1 MMRISIRRTVFLP
14 LALVMAAAPLL
25 AAQTGASAE
34 ATLAGRM
41 RAFLREV
48 PDAPNTELAAFFPR
62 RGDWT
67 WEQTLLDGRGIA
79 TRVVVR
85 RFPGAETLR
94 VIGAGGP
101 ACLSFDGIRGDFGP
115 FEGQFG
121 MQARMNPGPWRR
133 VRGNRFVPHGASARS
148 PVFVEWRREDGQWVV
163 AAFGEEGVY
172 APRLLGRPAGPFVR
186 DTTLFPEDA
195 AFDRANWPMV
205 VIDGRRYTK
214 YGLPRPIERDLLSR
228 IGVLHRVSVYA
239 ERGSRLDWPEHVY
252 LATAPGEYQPYET
265 AAPTPCD

>member
-1 MMRISIRRTVFLP
+1 MPRNPILLLATLLTLAALP
-14 LALVMAAAPLL
+14 LA
-25 AAQTGASAE
+25 AQAGTPADT
-34 ATLAGRM
+34 TLAGRM

-79 TRVVVR
+79 TRVVVQ

-101 ACLSFDGIRGDFGP
+101 ACLSFDGIRGEFGP
-115 FEGQFG
+115 FEGRFG
-121 MQARMNPGPWRR
+121 MQARMNPAPWRR

-148 PVFVEWRREDGQWVV
+148 PVFVEWRREEGEWVV
-163 AAFGEEGVY
+163 AAFGEEDVY

-186 DTTLFPEDA
+186 DTTLVPEDA
-195 AFDRANWPMV
+195 AFDPANWPMV
-205 VIDGRRYTK
+205 TIDGRRYTK